1 MNARTMLTAIEF
13 SKIEFIPFRLYS
25 SSFGVKVCR
34 GVGLSSQS
42 QNANVGSA
50 VIDAPSAST
59 AQIEIGTAASTRPP
73 THSLSSYRKLYYR
86 LARNTNSNLADFI

>member
-34 GVGLSSQS
+34 GVGLGSQRNS
-42 QNANVGSA
+42 ELRTQTWA
-50 VIDAPSAST
+50 V
-59 AQIEIGTAASTRPP
+59 Q
-73 THSLSSYRKLYYR
+73 
-86 LARNTNSNLADFI
+86 